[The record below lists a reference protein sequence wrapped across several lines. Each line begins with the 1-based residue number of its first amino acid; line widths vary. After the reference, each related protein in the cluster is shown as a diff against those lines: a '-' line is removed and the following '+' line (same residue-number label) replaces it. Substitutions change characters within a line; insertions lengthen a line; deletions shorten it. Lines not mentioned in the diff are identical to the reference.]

1 MFIRSQLK
9 TEGDYIIRTH
19 LINVLSAGL
28 RENHPDQV
36 NWIIGDQ
43 ANLI

>member
-1 MFIRSQLK
+1 MLIRSQLQ

-19 LINVLSAGL
+19 LINVLSVGL
-28 RENHPDQV
+28 RGNHAVQV
-36 NWIIGDQ
+36 YWIIVDQ